1 MIGGKEMQ
9 GKRIISYFLVFCM
22 VLSACFML
30 NNVAFAQGET
40 DTNVLNLCGVWTGTY
55 VGYSGS
61 TEIKRVLRLD
71 IDYASEEK
79 IEGIATIDEG
89 ENGSYF
95 FDGRINTETGEIKF
109 SGTDWIENP
118 SNFSFGDFFGQ
129 LSDSKIEG
137 TVDNNDSRTFSL
149 IKQSNAYVTKR
160 ISINSIPK
168 DWQGEYDGHHGST
181 VVRRDYEIH
190 IQSIDSDGNIKG
202 TGIISPSEKADADL
216 GANGSYFFAGTIDS
230 RRGKINLQGNEWIEY
245 PASSNYSDWSFVKL
259 EGYFDLAS
267 ASISGE
273 SEDGIWEMNAINYDS
288 IKTLSG
294 FTLGRDN
301 NNYCHTSNS
310 ARNNAG
316 FAGVTDYSI
325 DTDYFEK
332 LTKNSS
338 KGEKNSIKKQ
348 MNDSWDGSC
357 YGIAMSMGLLYEG
370 YISLADLTDSKK
382 SNYFTLNYPYKDK
395 KFLNMINYY
404 QLSQNLEN
412 GGKQSAAV
420 SASFNNGIFT
430 GLTNWINGYD
440 SLPVF
445 LKKLVKYCDN
455 NHVEL
460 MGYSTSKSGHA
471 VLITGCEFD
480 SSLNKYKVQVYDE
493 NCIDEK
499 GQKGSFSYMYIDKD
513 YSNFE
518 YTDANG
524 HKLNKRTYNAI
535 FFLDWNSLGSVVSN
549 SAEGYSGHTKI
560 DFPVGQKFKME
571 DENGNYLIYD
581 GEKFSGNIEIYG
593 IDTIDYDNGS
603 RFVIVTGSTGKLT
616 FTEIG
621 NNIDINA
628 TIDNSFMGLT
638 GKSINK
644 AVIDFNDGIKVDG
657 KNFDYTAYVT
667 TDEVTDDEKG
677 LISVSGKS
685 KSEVDIAPDGTGVS
699 VETDGNL
706 AEIKTETFVGSQ
718 VIEKKFKNVGKKFT
732 IDKNAKVKTVKTSLS
747 NATVKLSKV
756 AYTYDGKTKKP
767 AVTVK
772 LNGKKL
778 KNGKDYT
785 LTYKNNK
792 KVGTASVVI
801 TGKGGYKGKITKKFK
816 INPKGTVLTKV
827 KAKKKKMTVK
837 WKKQTKLTKGYQ
849 IQYSTSKKFKGAK
862 SVLVTKNKKTSIT
875 IKNLKSKKKYFV
887 RIRTYKIVKGK
898 KYYSKWSKVKSVKI
912 K

>member
-1 MIGGKEMQ
+1 
-9 GKRIISYFLVFCM
+9 
-22 VLSACFML
+22 
-30 NNVAFAQGET
+30 
-40 DTNVLNLCGVWTGTY
+40 
-55 VGYSGS
+55 
-61 TEIKRVLRLD
+61 
-71 IDYASEEK
+71 
-79 IEGIATIDEG
+79 
-89 ENGSYF
+89 
-95 FDGRINTETGEIKF
+95 
-109 SGTDWIENP
+109 
-118 SNFSFGDFFGQ
+118 
-129 LSDSKIEG
+129 
-137 TVDNNDSRTFSL
+137 
-149 IKQSNAYVTKR
+149 
-160 ISINSIPK
+160 
-168 DWQGEYDGHHGST
+168 
-181 VVRRDYEIH
+181 
-190 IQSIDSDGNIKG
+190 
-202 TGIISPSEKADADL
+202 
-216 GANGSYFFAGTIDS
+216 
-230 RRGKINLQGNEWIEY
+230 
-245 PASSNYSDWSFVKL
+245 
-259 EGYFDLAS
+259 
-267 ASISGE
+267 
-273 SEDGIWEMNAINYDS
+273 
-288 IKTLSG
+288 
-294 FTLGRDN
+294 
-301 NNYCHTSNS
+301 
-310 ARNNAG
+310 
-316 FAGVTDYSI
+316 
-325 DTDYFEK
+325 
-332 LTKNSS
+332 
-338 KGEKNSIKKQ
+338 
-348 MNDSWDGSC
+348 
-357 YGIAMSMGLLYEG
+357 
-370 YISLADLTDSKK
+370 
-382 SNYFTLNYPYKDK
+382 
-395 KFLNMINYY
+395 
-404 QLSQNLEN
+404 
-412 GGKQSAAV
+412 
-420 SASFNNGIFT
+420 
-430 GLTNWINGYD
+430 
-440 SLPVF
+440 
-445 LKKLVKYCDN
+445 
-455 NHVEL
+455 
-460 MGYSTSKSGHA
+460 
-471 VLITGCEFD
+471 
-480 SSLNKYKVQVYDE
+480 
-493 NCIDEK
+493 
-499 GQKGSFSYMYIDKD
+499 
-513 YSNFE
+513 
-518 YTDANG
+518 
-524 HKLNKRTYNAI
+524 
-535 FFLDWNSLGSVVSN
+535 
-549 SAEGYSGHTKI
+549 
-560 DFPVGQKFKME
+560 ME